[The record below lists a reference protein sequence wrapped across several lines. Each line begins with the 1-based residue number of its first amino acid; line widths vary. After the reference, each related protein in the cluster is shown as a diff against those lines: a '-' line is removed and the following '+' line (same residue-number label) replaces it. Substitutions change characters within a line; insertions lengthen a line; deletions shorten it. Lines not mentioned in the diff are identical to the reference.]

1 MAKKAATILAEAQQ
15 ELLNTNAKLSD
26 TGRRRD
32 QLLLA
37 NDATGLDAVE
47 VELTNLQKAAV
58 RQADRIR
65 LLEAEAERETNERRV
80 KERQG
85 LIGRIEENLAERD
98 AAGRRLQNTLSKAE
112 REFREL
118 IRLSEASA
126 AAWPWPPSDLIP
138 MLMSGATIARAV
150 SHQLYKCGARPP
162 LLGRPG
168 EKVEVGFP
176 GGVCVDH
183 RLRGLVDQI
192 PSLTDVLADG
202 SRLASRIMR
211 GGSAETPAS
220 TNGAAPSPPAAS
232 GNGET
237 PDPVRTP
244 DQAKL
249 AALLKK
255 QAALAEDI
263 TPAGEAAYQQVVA
276 EIAALS

>member
-1 MAKKAATILAEAQQ
+1 MAKKAATIFAEAQQ
-15 ELLNTNAKLSD
+15 ELVETNARLSD

-37 NDATGLDAVE
+37 NDATGLDRVE

-85 LIGRIEENLAERD
+85 LIERIEENLAERD
-98 AAGRRLQNTLSKAE
+98 AVGRRLQNTLIKAD

-118 IRLSEASA
+118 IRLSEAAA

-150 SHQLYKCGARPP
+150 SHQLYSPA

-176 GGVCVDH
+176 GGVCADH

-202 SRLASRIMR
+202 SRMASRIMR
-211 GGSAETPAS
+211 GGPAATPAS

-237 PDPVRTP
+237 ADSVRTP

-249 AALLKK
+249 AALLKR
-255 QAALAEDI
+255 QAQLAEDV

-276 EIAALS
+276 EIAALSS

>member
-15 ELLNTNAKLSD
+15 ELLDTNAKLSD

-37 NDATGLDAVE
+37 NDAAGLDAVE
-47 VELTNLQKAAV
+47 VELANLQKASV

-118 IRLSEASA
+118 IRLSEAAA

-162 LLGRPG
+162 LLGRPN
-168 EKVEVGFP
+168 ELIEAPFP
-176 GGVCVDH
+176 GGVCPDH

-202 SRLASRIMR
+202 SRMASRIMR
-211 GGSAETPAS
+211 GGPVPATTPA
-220 TNGAAPSPPAAS
+220 ASPPAAS

-237 PDPVRTP
+237 HDPVRTP

-263 TPAGEAAYQQVVA
+263 TPAGEAAYQAVVA
-276 EIAALS
+276 EIAALQP

>member
-1 MAKKAATILAEAQQ
+1 MAKKAATVLAEAQT
-15 ELLNTNAKLSD
+15 ELIETNARLSD

-37 NDATGLDAVE
+37 GDERGLDAIE
-47 VELTNLQKAAV
+47 TELAGLQKAAV

-85 LIGRIEENLAERD
+85 LIERIEKTLAERD
-98 AAGRRLQNTLSKAE
+98 AAGRRLQDTLIEAD
-112 REFREL
+112 RQFREL

-150 SHQLYKCGARPP
+150 SHQLYKSGARPA

-176 GGVCVDH
+176 GGVCADH

-211 GGSAETPAS
+211 GGPMPATTPA
-220 TNGAAPSPPAAS
+220 ASPPVAS

-249 AALLKK
+249 KALLIR
-255 QAALAEDI
+255 AEELSHDISPEGETRYLAC
-263 TPAGEAAYQQVVA
+263 VR
-276 EIAALS
+276 EIEALSPR

>member
-1 MAKKAATILAEAQQ
+1 MAKKAATMLAEAQT
-15 ELLNTNAKLSD
+15 ELVETNAKLSD

-37 NDATGLDAVE
+37 NDATGLDAIE
-47 VELTNLQKAAV
+47 VELANLQKASV

-85 LIGRIEENLAERD
+85 LIGRIEENLVERD

-118 IRLSEASA
+118 IRLSEAAA

-150 SHQLYKCGARPP
+150 AHQLYKCGARPP

-168 EKVEVGFP
+168 ELIEAPFP
-176 GGVCVDH
+176 GGVCPDH
-183 RLRGLVDQI
+183 RLRGLLDQI

-202 SRLASRIMR
+202 SRMASRIMR
-211 GGSAETPAS
+211 GGPAATPAS
-220 TNGAAPSPPAAS
+220 ANGAAPSPPAAS

-263 TPAGEAAYQQVVA
+263 TPAGEAAYQAVVA

>member
-15 ELLNTNAKLSD
+15 ELLDTNAKLSD

-47 VELTNLQKAAV
+47 VELANLQKAAV

-65 LLEAEAERETNERRV
+65 LLEQEAERETNERRV

-85 LIGRIEENLAERD
+85 LIERIEKTLAERD
-98 AAGRRLQNTLSKAE
+98 AAGLRLQNTLIEAD
-112 REFREL
+112 RQFREL
-118 IRLSEASA
+118 IRFSEASA
-126 AAWPWPPSDLIP
+126 AAWPWPPSDLLP
-138 MLMSGATIARAV
+138 MLMSGATIGRAV
-150 SHQLYKCGARPP
+150 SHELYRTGARPP

-176 GGVCVDH
+176 GGVCPDH

-202 SRLASRIMR
+202 SRMASRIMR

-220 TNGAAPSPPAAS
+220 ANDAAPA
-232 GNGET
+232 
-237 PDPVRTP
+237 PVRS
-244 DQAKL
+244 DQQERL
-249 AALLKK
+249 AELLRE
-255 QAALAEDI
+255 QARLAEDM
-263 TPAGEAAYQQVVA
+263 TPAGEEMYRAVIAQ
-276 EIAALS
+276 IAALS

>member
-15 ELLNTNAKLSD
+15 ELVETNAKLSD

-37 NDATGLDAVE
+37 GDERGLDAVE
-47 VELTNLQKAAV
+47 VELANLQKASV

-65 LLEAEAERETNERRV
+65 LLEAEAERETNESRV

-98 AAGRRLQNTLSKAE
+98 AAGRRLQNTLIKAD

-118 IRLSEASA
+118 IRLSEAAA

-150 SHQLYKCGARPP
+150 SHQLFKCGSRTP

-168 EKVEVGFP
+168 ERVEVGFP
-176 GGVCVDH
+176 GGVCADH

-202 SRLASRIMR
+202 SRMASRIMR
-211 GGSAETPAS
+211 GGSAATPAS
-220 TNGAAPSPPAAS
+220 ANGAAPLPPPAS

-237 PDPVRTP
+237 ADPVRTP

-249 AALLKK
+249 AALLKR
-255 QAALAEDI
+255 QAQLAEDA
-263 TPAGEAAYQQVVA
+263 TPAGELAYQQVVA